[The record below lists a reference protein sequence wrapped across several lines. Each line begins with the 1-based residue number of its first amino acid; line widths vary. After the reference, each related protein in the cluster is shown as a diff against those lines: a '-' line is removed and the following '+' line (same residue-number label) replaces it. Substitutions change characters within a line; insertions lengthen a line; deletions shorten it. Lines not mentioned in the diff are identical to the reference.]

1 MFFALL
7 MMGVQS
13 SKEPRAE
20 LQNGYWIPKLLGW
33 VGIAVGSFF
42 IPNEFFIGWGTFVN
56 MPGAFLFILIQVVL
70 LIDFA
75 YTVSENLLGIVVY

>member
-1 MFFALL
+1 